1 MTYLIAP
8 MHFFLNVNLNEET
21 EVLFTA
27 AQDRCL
33 RTNYTPPLKKKK
45 STNRMFHQCVG
56 RVEEERE
63 REVTLS
69 YIMAEFKKLA

>member
-33 RTNYTPPLKKKK
+33 RTNYTPPPKEKKNRQTGCFISVWAVSKK
-45 STNRMFHQCVG
+45 R
-56 RVEEERE
+56 ERE
-63 REVTLS
+63 R
-69 YIMAEFKKLA
+69 

>member
-33 RTNYTPPLKKKK
+33 RTNYTPPPPKEKKIDKQDV
-45 STNRMFHQCVG
+45 SSVCGPCR
-56 RVEEERE
+56 RRERE
-63 REVTLS
+63 R
-69 YIMAEFKKLA
+69 

>member
-45 STNRMFHQCVG
+45 IDKQDVSSVCGPCR
-56 RVEEERE
+56 RRERE
-63 REVTLS
+63 RGNSEL
-69 YIMAEFKKLA
+69 YHGRI